1 MDRGERCVC
10 SSLSSVRV
18 AVPPSLLRRYSALPH
33 TVALHVVAL
42 LIAVVVVAPILIGS
56 LRGCRRIVPRSS
68 LHSLA
73 VVCAPPLIVVP
84 SLLSGAVLDGTAIP
98 PISHLNPLPRMRS
111 APVLPPTTACSSAN
125 DARLSVTSLS
135 PPLAQAR
142 VSPRLSASPPR
153 LHHWQRQNRNRLEA
167 CNLCNVRNFEGWE
180 LVTCVIRHLLD
191 IHRGSLPAAKHLM
204 GNSN

>member
-1 MDRGERCVC
+1 MC

-98 PISHLNPLPRMRS
+98 RTCQRFLTPAMLLETGTSTLTGDRPAIGTCPPHSAQRGHRPPPPPLRRRQRCRR
-111 APVLPPTTACSSAN
+111 LP
-125 DARLSVTSLS
+125 LTSL
-135 PPLAQAR
+135 PLSNDKIPQ
-142 VSPRLSASPPR
+142 
-153 LHHWQRQNRNRLEA
+153 HW
-167 CNLCNVRNFEGWE
+167 
-180 LVTCVIRHLLD
+180 
-191 IHRGSLPAAKHLM
+191 SL
-204 GNSN
+204 